1 MEKNKKNYSE
11 MPETELN
18 VDPNYLEIF
27 ESEFNNLFDS
37 EHKIKKHNLTNPHN
51 NPYNNPHNNLNNY
64 QNNKQ
69 IIVNEPIK
77 PINKNEFDL
86 DKEENKKKLINNNK
100 ENILKRN
107 LKKSKIFF
115 KKIKNINTSELKIE
129 KTKNHKNHINH
140 KKQNKHKKPKAN
152 ISEQDEL
159 VDILGTKDL
168 IAIDMLIKYI
178 NNN

>member
-27 ESEFNNLFDS
+27 ESEFNNLFEP
-37 EHKIKKHNLTNPHN
+37 EHKIKKHN
-51 NPYNNPHNNLNNY
+51 NLNQTDNNFDNY

-69 IIVNEPIK
+69 FIGNESIK
-77 PINKNEFDL
+77 PINKDEFDL
-86 DKEENKKKLINNNK
+86 NKEANKKKLINNNK

-107 LKKSKIFF
+107 LKKSKILF
-115 KKIKNINTSELKIE
+115 KKIKNINTSELKNE
-129 KTKNHKNHINH
+129 KTKNHKKY
-140 KKQNKHKKPKAN
+140 KKEN
-152 ISEQDEL
+152 ISEKDDL
-159 VDILGTKDL
+159 VEILESKDL
-168 IAIDMLIKYI
+168 TAIQMIIKYI